1 MFNLTKNGGIFM
13 LTRSFFLSILAGL
26 VMALFTIPAVAWV
39 DGSRVTTIR
48 LGYYNPKDTKSGL
61 LIGVNLST
69 AVDENVDFGLS
80 VDFFHRSYKQEREV
94 ADTVSAGGVIEHTIV
109 RELEFTTTAVP
120 IMASLTLK
128 LNSQLPFTYFFGGG
142 LGYELLF
149 NKENN
154 YETQISDTRFYHG
167 FCWELQGGVMYRL
180 GRRSWLIAEV
190 LYHDAHVKRN
200 RKKTEAGLPIWD
212 EVNLSGLGFR
222 FGVRMG
228 GY

>member
-167 FCWELQGGVMYRL
+167 FCWELQGV
-180 GRRSWLIAEV
+180 
-190 LYHDAHVKRN
+190 
-200 RKKTEAGLPIWD
+200 
-212 EVNLSGLGFR
+212 
-222 FGVRMG
+222 
-228 GY
+228 